1 LAPLFICGKELFMH
15 YPVFLDLRDR
25 PVAVIGGGKVAASK
39 IKGLLDAGAKV
50 TVVAPSIDPSITG
63 VEKIE
68 RGFFSGD
75 LDGKWFVVAAA
86 TPEVN
91 RQVADAAESRCLF
104 VNAVD
109 DKGSAS
115 AFLGG
120 VVRKGPVTLAISTDG
135 SAPALAGLLREALE
149 AVLPEDVA
157 LWTPLANELRAEHK
171 RDRIPLS
178 DRRPLLLQALNK
190 LYGSET

>member
-1 LAPLFICGKELFMH
+1 MH

-50 TVVAPSIDPSITG
+50 TVIAPRIDPSITALGSG
-63 VEKIE
+63 VTTIE

-86 TPEVN
+86 PPEVN
-91 RQVADAAESRCLF
+91 RAVADAAEGRCLF

-109 DKGSAS
+109 DKGSAT

-120 VVRKGPVTLAISTDG
+120 VVRKGPVTLAISTGG

-157 LWTPLANELRAEHK
+157 LWTPLANELRKEQK
-171 RDRIPLS
+171 RDGVPMT

-190 LYGSET
+190 LYGSEK

>member
-1 LAPLFICGKELFMH
+1 MH
-15 YPVFLDLRDR
+15 YPVFLDLRAR
-25 PVAVIGGGKVAASK
+25 PVAVVGGGSVAATK
-39 IKGLLDAGAKV
+39 IPGLLAAGALV
-50 TVVAPSIDPSITG
+50 TVIAPRIDPAIVG

-68 RGFFSGD
+68 RAFRPGD
-75 LDGKWFVVAAA
+75 LEDKWFVVAAA

-91 RQVADAAESRCLF
+91 RAVADAAHERRLF

-120 VVRKGPVTLAISTDG
+120 VVRKGSVTLGISTDG

-149 AVLPEDVA
+149 AVLPDDVVE
-157 LWTPLANELRAEHK
+157 WSRIGNELRAQHK
-171 RDRIPLS
+171 RDGIPMS
-178 DRRPLLLQALNK
+178 ERRPLLLQALNQ
-190 LYGSET
+190 LYGRSA

>member
-1 LAPLFICGKELFMH
+1 MH

-25 PVAVIGGGKVAASK
+25 PVAVIGGGKIAASK

-50 TVVAPSIDPSITG
+50 TVIAPKIDSSIGG
-63 VEKIE
+63 VEKLE

-75 LDGKWFVVAAA
+75 LDGKWFVIAAA
-86 TPEVN
+86 PPEVN
-91 RQVADAAESRCLF
+91 RAVADAAEGRCLF

-109 DKGSAS
+109 DKGSAT

-120 VVRKGPVTLAISTDG
+120 VVRKGPITLAISTGG

-149 AVLPEDVA
+149 AVLPEDA
-157 LWTPLANELRAEHK
+157 GLWTQLANELRQEQK
-171 RDRIPLS
+171 RDGVPMT

-190 LYGSET
+190 LYGSEK